1 MARNYFPD
9 IGITVPIKIQDQN
22 KKPNSSLIGF

>member
-9 IGITVPIKIQDQN
+9 MGITVPIKIQDQT
-22 KKPNSSLIGF
+22 KKQSSLIGL